1 MKGVDLM
8 RFASD
13 IRSQHPGVLLL
24 RFTVGG
30 LMLFHGVA
38 KLMHGLGP
46 IEGLLGK
53 FGLPSWFAFGVL
65 IGEIVAPLLVI
76 AGVWVRWAAL
86 IIAVNMI
93 VAVWLAHPNDLLAL
107 GQSGGYRLE
116 LQAFFFFCSLSIA
129 WLAGGKSSR
138 FR

>member
-1 MKGVDLM
+1 MT
-8 RFASD
+8 FASD

-38 KLMHGLGP
+38 KLTHGIGGIQGTL
-46 IEGLLGK
+46 EHV
-53 FGLPSWFAFGVL
+53 GLPAWVGYGVL
-65 IGEIVAPLLVI
+65 IGEIIAPLLVI
-76 AGVWVRWAAL
+76 AGVWVRLAAL
-86 IIAVNMI
+86 IMAVNMLF
-93 VAVWLAHPNDLLAL
+93 AVGLAHRADLFAL

-129 WLAGGKSSR
+129 WLAGGKGGR
-138 FR
+138 ARA